1 MTRRSAELLSK
12 SDCQS
17 RITPIYRARRKGH
30 TVAMMV
36 IGVDPHKSTHT
47 ATAVDP
53 QTNRCGSSIRIR
65 ASLAEYR
72 RLLSWARRFDQ
83 RQWAIENAEGLG
95 RHLSSWLLARGE
107 QVLDVPSTAT
117 ARVRQLSRGGGRK
130 NDQIDAAAAACVAAL
145 HGDAYPLEAEGITD
159 ALALLDE
166 SRMNLAQSRVR
177 LVNQLHAL
185 LRELLAG
192 GAPTELSATA
202 AAALLRQVRPAG
214 QVERV
219 RKQIAADLVTQ
230 IRSVDALLKS
240 NAKQISELVKAS
252 GSTLTNT
259 VGIGAITAGRLI
271 GRTGRAGR
279 FPTPASFA
287 SYAGAAPIEVASADK
302 ARHRLSRSGDRQLN
316 AALHTV
322 AITQIR
328 TPGSRGYTYYNAKI
342 AEGKTP
348 REARRCLKRRLANH
362 IWRVMI
368 TDERRV
374 AASPGGHSGAAME
387 SSATGSTPTASSSDK
402 SLPGP
407 ANTNSTTSSPVA

>member
-1 MTRRSAELLSK
+1 M
-12 SDCQS
+12 
-17 RITPIYRARRKGH
+17 
-30 TVAMMV
+30 VAMMV

-53 QTNRCGSSIRIR
+53 HTNRAVASLRID
-65 ASLAEYR
+65 ASLADYR
-72 RLLSWARRFDQ
+72 RMLAWARQFEHR
-83 RQWAIENAEGLG
+83 RWAVENAEGLG

-107 QVLDVPSTAT
+107 KVVDVPTTAT

-130 NDQIDAAAAACVAAL
+130 NDQIDAAAAASVAAL
-145 HGDAYPLEAEGITD
+145 QGESRPLEPESVTD

-166 SRMNLAQSRVR
+166 SRTNLAQSRVR

-192 GAPTELSATA
+192 GAPRDLSAST
-202 AAALLRQVRPAG
+202 AAALLRRIRPAG
-214 QVERV
+214 DVERV
-219 RKQIAADLVTQ
+219 RKQIAAGLITQ
-230 IRSVDALLKS
+230 IRSGDALLKS
-240 NAKQISELVKAS
+240 NAAQISERVAAS
-252 GSTLTNT
+252 GSTLTGT

-271 GRTGRAGR
+271 GRTGRASR
-279 FPTPASFA
+279 FPTSASFA
-287 SYAGAAPIEVASADK
+287 NYAGAAPVEVASADK

-328 TPGSRGYTYYNAKI
+328 TPGSRGHAYYNVKI
-342 AEGKTP
+342 AEGKTA
-348 REARRCLKRRLANH
+348 REARRCLKRRLADH
-362 IWRVMI
+362 IWRTMI

-374 AASPGGHSGAAME
+374 AASPGGHLGATLK
-387 SSATGSTPTASSSDK
+387 SSATGSAPTASSSDK

-407 ANTNSTTSSPVA
+407 ARPDSTTPNSAA